1 MIEASVMRTV
11 WNDGKTG
18 YEVKAKG
25 HAGAGKYGQDIVC
38 AAVSCLMQTLAN
50 EVEEAARAGLVA
62 LGAVA
67 HGEGWMRVEVT
78 PTNES
83 CDMVEAWVELVQDG
97 LDALAESYPE
107 NVELVVNMVFAD
119 GKAPD
124 PAQLPDMVDGKM
136 NLQLFAATEATA
148 ASGRNRE
155 PRLGPWPAGH
165 ECRPRHEVDAG
176 SHNPFGGMDLQL
188 FAEGA
193 AASGSAAAG
202 GDAAGEG
209 TAEITGPELRPAQE
223 RLAKRSRP
231 GKAAKAAGN
240 ALSPAMSAEGGADA
254 GAPQNGEPSAEE
266 TTGEVQQQEEPKQAD
281 PAQKRRAF
289 GQLMQGEYAAEFEEA
304 MQRAAQLAV
313 QSVQENPAVKGLLEA
328 LGEAYGID
336 AGNAENL
343 EALTEAVKSGKVKN
357 DEYYETMAAERGIS
371 VKTARELDK
380 MEGELQRANAE
391 KQRAEQMRLAAEHQQ
406 RAAAVRAQ
414 WEAEAAQLKEKYPAF
429 ELDEVLNNPSVAD
442 MIRRGIGL
450 EAAYRAAYFDQLMTE
465 STARTAKQVEQ
476 GVAARIQQR
485 AQRPAENGAHPGAAA
500 ETKVDVAHMTAKQRA
515 ELAKRARRG
524 ERIVL

>member
-38 AAVSCLMQTLAN
+38 AAVSVLMQTLAN
-50 EVEEAARAGLVA
+50 EVENAAKGGSVA
-62 LGAVA
+62 KGNVERG
-67 HGEGWMRVEVT
+67 HGWMKVEVT
-78 PTNES
+78 PFASTEN
-83 CDMVEAWVELVQDG
+83 MVDAWVNFVKDG
-97 LDALAESYPE
+97 LDAIAQDYPD
-107 NVELVVNMVFAD
+107 NVNLKTSVLLQQGDEQEPEEL
-119 GKAPD
+119 K
-124 PAQLPDMVDGKM
+124 
-136 NLQLFAATEATA
+136 
-148 ASGRNRE
+148 E
-155 PRLGPWPAGH
+155 PGDKKL
-165 ECRPRHEVDAG
+165 
-176 SHNPFGGMDLQL
+176 NLQL
-188 FAEGA
+188 FAEG
-193 AASGSAAAG
+193 GGDGGAAG
-202 GDAAGEG
+202 DGAEAAP
-209 TAEITGPELRPAQE
+209 AVQAPELRPAQE

-231 GKAAKAAGN
+231 GRAAKAA
-240 ALSPAMSAEGGADA
+240 PAPSADGGEDA
-254 GAPQNGEPSAEE
+254 GTPPKGEPSKEE
-266 TTGEVQQQEEPKQAD
+266 APGEEKPETRQGQPEQEPKTMD

-357 DEYYETMAAERGIS
+357 DEYYETLAAERGIS

>member
-1 MIEASVMRTV
+1 MIEATVMRTV

-50 EVEEAARAGLVA
+50 EVEEAARAELLA
-62 LGAVA
+62 LGVVS
-67 HGEGWMRVEVT
+67 HGDGWMKVEVMPNT
-78 PTNES
+78 GGT
-83 CDMVEAWVELVQDG
+83 CDMVEAWVEFVQDG

-136 NLQLFAATEATA
+136 NLQLFAE
-148 ASGRNRE
+148 
-155 PRLGPWPAGH
+155 
-165 ECRPRHEVDAG
+165 
-176 SHNPFGGMDLQL
+176 GGGDG
-188 FAEGA
+188 GA
-193 AASGSAAAG
+193 AGDGAEAAAPVQ
-202 GDAAGEG
+202 A
-209 TAEITGPELRPAQE
+209 PELRPAQE

-231 GKAAKAAGN
+231 GRAAKAA
-240 ALSPAMSAEGGADA
+240 PAPSADGGADA
-254 GAPQNGEPSAEE
+254 GTPPKGEPSKEE
-266 TTGEVQQQEEPKQAD
+266 APGEEKPEQEPKPTD
-281 PAQKRRAF
+281 PAEKRKAF

-304 MQRAAQLAV
+304 LQRASEMAV
-313 QSVQENPAVKGLLEA
+313 QNVLDNPAVKGLMDA

-336 AGNAENL
+336 VQSADNL
-343 EALTEAVKSGKVKN
+343 AALTEAVKNGKVKN
-357 DEYYETMAAERGIS
+357 DEYYETLAAERGIS
-371 VKTARELDK
+371 VKTAREMDR
-380 MEGELQRANAE
+380 MESELQRANAE
-391 KQRAEQMRLAAEHQQ
+391 KQRAEQVRQAAEHQQ

-414 WEAEAAQLKEKYPAF
+414 WEAEAARLKVKYPAF

-450 EAAYRAAYFDQLMTE
+450 EAAYRAAYFDQLME
-465 STARTAKQVEQ
+465 ASTARTAQQVEQ

-485 AQRPAENGAHPGAAA
+485 AQRPAENGAHPGGAA
-500 ETKVDVAHMTAKQRA
+500 EMKVDVAHMTAKQRA

>member
-1 MIEASVMRTV
+1 MIRITYKEFPKEGAMRLRA
-11 WNDGKTG
+11 
-18 YEVKAKG
+18 EG
-25 HAGAGKYGQDIVC
+25 HAGYAPKGQDIVC
-38 AAVSCLMQTLAN
+38 AAVSTLMQALAFSADCS
-50 EVEEAARAGLVA
+50 EEGFAVASSSGPAGTYLELQMKATPENRAKFELVTDGLELVA
-62 LGAVA
+62 QLYPKFV
-67 HGEGWMRVEVT
+67 MI
-78 PTNES
+78 
-83 CDMVEAWVELVQDG
+83 DDG
-97 LDALAESYPE
+97 MGTAD
-107 NVELVVNMVFAD
+107 VV
-119 GKAPD
+119 
-124 PAQLPDMVDGKM
+124 
-136 NLQLFAATEATA
+136 
-148 ASGRNRE
+148 
-155 PRLGPWPAGH
+155 
-165 ECRPRHEVDAG
+165 
-176 SHNPFGGMDLQL
+176 DLQL

-231 GKAAKAAGN
+231 GRAVKAT
-240 ALSPAMSAEGGADA
+240 PAPSADGGADA
-254 GAPQNGEPSAEE
+254 GTPTKGEPSAEE

-357 DEYYETMAAERGIS
+357 DEYYETLAAELGIS

>member
-78 PTNES
+78 PTHES

-136 NLQLFAATEATA
+136 NLQLFAE
-148 ASGRNRE
+148 
-155 PRLGPWPAGH
+155 
-165 ECRPRHEVDAG
+165 
-176 SHNPFGGMDLQL
+176 GGGDG
-188 FAEGA
+188 GA
-193 AASGSAAAG
+193 AGDGAEAAPAVQ
-202 GDAAGEG
+202 A
-209 TAEITGPELRPAQE
+209 PELRPAQE

-231 GKAAKAAGN
+231 GRAVKAAPAAEEPSQ
-240 ALSPAMSAEGGADA
+240 SPAGDSSPDGGT
-254 GAPQNGEPSAEE
+254 QE
-266 TTGEVQQQEEPKQAD
+266 TQEEKPEEQKEPEPKLTD
-281 PAQKRRAF
+281 PAEKRKAF

-304 MQRAAQLAV
+304 LQRASEMAV
-313 QSVQENPAVKGLLEA
+313 QNVLDNPAVKGLMDA

-336 AGNAENL
+336 VQSADNL
-343 EALTEAVKSGKVKN
+343 AALTEAVKNGKVKN
-357 DEYYETMAAERGIS
+357 DEYYETLAAERGIS
-371 VKTARELDK
+371 VKTAREMDR
-380 MEGELQRANAE
+380 MESELQRANAE
-391 KQRAEQMRLAAEHQQ
+391 KQRAEQVRQAAEHQQ

-414 WEAEAAQLKEKYPAF
+414 WEAEAARLKVKYPAF
-429 ELDEVLNNPSVAD
+429 ELDKVLNNPSVAD

-450 EAAYRAAYFDQLMTE
+450 EAAYRAAYFDQLME
-465 STARTAKQVEQ
+465 ASTARTAQQVEQ
-476 GVAARIQQR
+476 GVTARIQQR
-485 AQRPAENGAHPGAAA
+485 AQRPAENGAHPGGAA
-500 ETKVDVAHMTAKQRA
+500 EMKVDVAHMTAKQRA

>member
-1 MIEASVMRTV
+1 MIEATVMRTV

-25 HAGAGKYGQDIVC
+25 HAGAGKYGSDIVC
-38 AAVSCLMQTLAN
+38 AAVSVLMQTLAN
-50 EVEEAARAGLVA
+50 EVEEAARAGLVV

-136 NLQLFAATEATA
+136 NLQLFAE
-148 ASGRNRE
+148 
-155 PRLGPWPAGH
+155 
-165 ECRPRHEVDAG
+165 
-176 SHNPFGGMDLQL
+176 GGGDG
-188 FAEGA
+188 GA
-193 AASGSAAAG
+193 AGDGAEAAPAVQ
-202 GDAAGEG
+202 A
-209 TAEITGPELRPAQE
+209 PELRPAQE

-231 GKAAKAAGN
+231 GRAVKAAPAAEEPSQ
-240 ALSPAMSAEGGADA
+240 SPAGDSSPDGGA
-254 GAPQNGEPSAEE
+254 QE
-266 TTGEVQQQEEPKQAD
+266 TQEEKPEEQKEPEPKLTD
-281 PAQKRRAF
+281 PAEKRRAF
-289 GQLMQGEYAAEFEEA
+289 GQLMQSEYAAEFEEA
-304 MQRAAQLAV
+304 LQRASEMAV
-313 QSVQENPAVKGLLEA
+313 QNVLDNPAVKGLMDA

-336 AGNAENL
+336 VQSADNL
-343 EALTEAVKSGKVKN
+343 AALTEAVKNGKVKN
-357 DEYYETMAAERGIS
+357 DEYYETLAAERGIS
-371 VKTARELDK
+371 VKTARELDR

-391 KQRAEQMRLAAEHQQ
+391 KQRAEQVRQAAEHQQ

-414 WEAEAAQLKEKYPAF
+414 WEAEAARLKVKYPAF

>member
-1 MIEASVMRTV
+1 MIEATVMRTV

-78 PTNES
+78 PTHES

-97 LDALAESYPE
+97 LDALAESCPE

-136 NLQLFAATEATA
+136 N
-148 ASGRNRE
+148 
-155 PRLGPWPAGH
+155 
-165 ECRPRHEVDAG
+165 
-176 SHNPFGGMDLQL
+176 LQL

-231 GKAAKAAGN
+231 GKTAKAAGN
-240 ALSPAMSAEGGADA
+240 AISPAMSAEGGADA

-266 TTGEVQQQEEPKQAD
+266 TTGEAQQQEEPKQAD

-357 DEYYETMAAERGIS
+357 DEYYETLAAERGIS
-371 VKTARELDK
+371 VKTAREMDR
-380 MEGELQRANAE
+380 MESELQRANAE
-391 KQRAEQMRLAAEHQQ
+391 KQRAEQVRQAAEHQQ

-414 WEAEAAQLKEKYPAF
+414 WEAEAARLKVKYPAF
-429 ELDEVLNNPSVAD
+429 ELDKVLNNPSVAD

-450 EAAYRAAYFDQLMTE
+450 EAAYRAAYFDQLME
-465 STARTAKQVEQ
+465 ASTARTAQQVEQ
-476 GVAARIQQR
+476 GVTARIQQR
-485 AQRPAENGAHPGAAA
+485 AQRPAENGAHPGGAA
-500 ETKVDVAHMTAKQRA
+500 EMKVDVAHMTAKQRA

>member
-1 MIEASVMRTV
+1 MIEATVMRTV

-78 PTNES
+78 PTHES
-83 CDMVEAWVELVQDG
+83 YDMVEAWVELVQDG

-136 NLQLFAATEATA
+136 NLQLFAE
-148 ASGRNRE
+148 
-155 PRLGPWPAGH
+155 
-165 ECRPRHEVDAG
+165 
-176 SHNPFGGMDLQL
+176 GGGDG
-188 FAEGA
+188 GA
-193 AASGSAAAG
+193 AGDGAEAAPAVQ
-202 GDAAGEG
+202 A
-209 TAEITGPELRPAQE
+209 PELRPAQE

-231 GKAAKAAGN
+231 GRAVKAELPQSAAPT
-240 ALSPAMSAEGGADA
+240 APSEREPVSSADA
-254 GAPQNGEPSAEE
+254 DPQTEKKSAPGEEKPE
-266 TTGEVQQQEEPKQAD
+266 QEPKPTD
-281 PAQKRRAF
+281 PAEKRKAF

-304 MQRAAQLAV
+304 LQRASEMAV
-313 QSVQENPAVKGLLEA
+313 QNVLDNPAVKGLMDA

-336 AGNAENL
+336 VQSADNL
-343 EALTEAVKSGKVKN
+343 AALTEAVKNGKVKN
-357 DEYYETMAAERGIS
+357 DEYYETLAAERGIS
-371 VKTARELDK
+371 VKTAREMDR
-380 MEGELQRANAE
+380 MESELQRANAE
-391 KQRAEQMRLAAEHQQ
+391 KQRAEQVRQAAEHQQ

-414 WEAEAAQLKEKYPAF
+414 WEAEAAQLKVKYPAF

-450 EAAYRAAYFDQLMTE
+450 EAAYRAAYFDQLME
-465 STARTAKQVEQ
+465 ASTARTAQQVEQ

-485 AQRPAENGAHPGAAA
+485 AQRPAENGAHPGGAA
-500 ETKVDVAHMTAKQRA
+500 EMKVDVAHMTAKQRA

>member
-1 MIEASVMRTV
+1 MIRITYKEFPKEGAMRLRA
-11 WNDGKTG
+11 
-18 YEVKAKG
+18 EG
-25 HAGAGKYGQDIVC
+25 HAGYAPKGQDIVC
-38 AAVSCLMQTLAN
+38 AAVSTLMQALAFSADCS
-50 EVEEAARAGLVA
+50 EEGFAVASSSGPAGTYLELQMKATPENRAKFELVTDGLELVA
-62 LGAVA
+62 QLYPKFV
-67 HGEGWMRVEVT
+67 MI
-78 PTNES
+78 
-83 CDMVEAWVELVQDG
+83 DDG
-97 LDALAESYPE
+97 MGTAD
-107 NVELVVNMVFAD
+107 VV
-119 GKAPD
+119 
-124 PAQLPDMVDGKM
+124 
-136 NLQLFAATEATA
+136 
-148 ASGRNRE
+148 
-155 PRLGPWPAGH
+155 
-165 ECRPRHEVDAG
+165 
-176 SHNPFGGMDLQL
+176 DLQL

-313 QSVQENPAVKGLLEA
+313 QSVQENSAVKGLLEA

-357 DEYYETMAAERGIS
+357 DEYYETLAAERGIS

-465 STARTAKQVEQ
+465 STARTAKQVAQ

-500 ETKVDVAHMTAKQRA
+500 ETKGDVAHMTAKQRA

>member
-78 PTNES
+78 PTHES

-136 NLQLFAATEATA
+136 NLQLFAE
-148 ASGRNRE
+148 
-155 PRLGPWPAGH
+155 
-165 ECRPRHEVDAG
+165 
-176 SHNPFGGMDLQL
+176 GGGDG
-188 FAEGA
+188 GA
-193 AASGSAAAG
+193 AGDGAEAAPAVQ
-202 GDAAGEG
+202 A
-209 TAEITGPELRPAQE
+209 PELRPAQE

-231 GKAAKAAGN
+231 GRAVKAAPAAEEPSQ
-240 ALSPAMSAEGGADA
+240 SPAGDSSPDGGA
-254 GAPQNGEPSAEE
+254 QE
-266 TTGEVQQQEEPKQAD
+266 TQEERPEEQKEPEPKLTD
-281 PAQKRRAF
+281 PAEKRRAF
-289 GQLMQGEYAAEFEEA
+289 GQLMQSEYAAEFEEA
-304 MQRAAQLAV
+304 LQRASEMAV
-313 QSVQENPAVKGLLEA
+313 QNVLDNPAVKGLMDA

-336 AGNAENL
+336 VQSADNL
-343 EALTEAVKSGKVKN
+343 AALTEAVKNGKVKN
-357 DEYYETMAAERGIS
+357 DEYYETLAAERGIS
-371 VKTARELDK
+371 VKTARELDR

-391 KQRAEQMRLAAEHQQ
+391 KQRAEQIRQAAEHQQ

-414 WEAEAAQLKEKYPAF
+414 WEAEAARLKVKYPAF

-450 EAAYRAAYFDQLMTE
+450 EAAYRAAYFDQLME
-465 STARTAKQVEQ
+465 ASTARTAQQVEQ
-476 GVAARIQQR
+476 GVTARIQQR
-485 AQRPAENGAHPGAAA
+485 AQRPAENGAHPGGAA
-500 ETKVDVAHMTAKQRA
+500 EMKVDVAHMTAKQRA